1 MRQLFLG
8 VDAGGT
14 KTTAVI
20 ATSDGEVLTYGVGGP
35 ANILEDGE
43 DKVRRSLKKAVSDV
57 LKAYDEVNFSVFGL
71 PVIGEVKGIED
82 TLSNIIKEELNIKPD
97 LLVNDVVV
105 GWAGGTGCNDG
116 IHVVAG
122 TGTIAYGRKGETS
135 VRIGGWGSLADDEG
149 SAYYIGIETMR
160 ECFQQ
165 SDGRKPRTQ
174 LIELVFDSLELSDI
188 FDLCMWVNTLEENE
202 RRNKIAGIAPIT
214 LKAALRGD
222 RSASEILG
230 KSGAEIARL
239 AITGVKRLHLDD
251 PLITYSGGVLLNNE
265 IVRASFEKEIEKVI
279 SSARIRKPLLSPALG
294 AILLCFEQKGI
305 PIDDVLINTLK
316 KVDKYD
322 I

>member
-1 MRQLFLG
+1 MKRLFLG

-14 KTTAVI
+14 KTTAVM
-20 ATSDGEVLTYGVGGP
+20 ATADGEVLRHGIGGP

-43 DKVRRSLKKAVSDV
+43 EKVRRSLKEAVSVV
-57 LKAYDEVNFSVFGL
+57 LKRYDKVDFSVFGL

-82 TLSNIIKEELNIKPD
+82 TLSNIISEELNIKPD
-97 LLVNDVVV
+97 LLVNDVIV
-105 GWAGGTGCNDG
+105 GWAGGTGCRDG
-116 IHVVAG
+116 MHVVAG

-149 SAYYIGIETMR
+149 SAYYIGIETIR

-165 SDGRKPRTQ
+165 SDGRKPQTQ
-174 LIELVFDSLELSDI
+174 LVELVLDSLDLNDI
-188 FDLCMWVNTLEENE
+188 FDLCKWINTLGENE
-202 RRNKIAGIAPIT
+202 RRNRIAAIAPIT
-214 LKAALRGD
+214 LKSALKGD
-222 RSASEILG
+222 RSASEIL
-230 KSGAEIARL
+230 KRSGAEL
-239 AITGVKRLHLDD
+239 AKLVITGVKKLHLED

-265 IVRASFEKEIEKVI
+265 IVKVSFESEIEKVI
-279 SSARIRKPLLSPALG
+279 PSARIRQALLSPALG

-316 KVDKYD
+316 KVDEYD